1 MKYTG
6 GHLNEE
12 QLLDYRYGDLAEA
25 NANDSTAS
33 TRMRKLPRVAMNLC

>member
-25 NANDSTAS
+25 NAERLSNICMTAK
-33 TRMRKLPRVAMNLC
+33 TAARHMNR